1 MFPFKFGFLALLIL
15 PSAVVL
21 AFERDYFQVGG
32 DGTTGLTESMR
43 SMLEDG
49 FSQHEIINTVK
60 TELGSKRIKAYIEKM
75 YEGEDLTNEE
85 LETIKSGE
93 VEETDEELVKVLEEF
108 GNLIDMQ
115 NRGRMNISQFH
126 DSSHEFSHE
135 KDIVKELFREN
146 EEDENS
152 TERENTPLIKPNYA
166 YSPFDLIRL
175 VKAEEAIYKPLKKYI
190 KKLETKLELLKR

>member
-1 MFPFKFGFLALLIL
+1 MFSLKFGIFALLIL
-15 PSAVVL
+15 PSTVVL
-21 AFERDYFQVGG
+21 AFERDYLEVGG
-32 DGTTGLTESMR
+32 DGTALSESMK

-49 FSQHEIINTVK
+49 FSQNEIINTVK

-75 YEGEDLTNEE
+75 YEGEDLTNKE
-85 LETIKSGE
+85 LETMKSGE

-115 NRGRMNISQFH
+115 NNERINNSQLH
-126 DSSHEFSHE
+126 DSSEFSYE
-135 KDIVKELFREN
+135 KDLVKELFREN
-146 EEDENS
+146 EDEENS
-152 TERENTPLIKPNYA
+152 TESENTPLIKPNYA

-190 KKLETKLELLKR
+190 KKMEAKLEILKR